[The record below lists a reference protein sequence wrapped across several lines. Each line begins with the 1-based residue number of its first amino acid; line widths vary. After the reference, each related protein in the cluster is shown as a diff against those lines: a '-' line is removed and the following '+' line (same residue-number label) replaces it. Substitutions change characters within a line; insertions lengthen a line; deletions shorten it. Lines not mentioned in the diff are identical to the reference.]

1 MEYTPEEDDFLCRYL
16 AAWHPDGSWLSR
28 KTFEIMVCP
37 LVNPSTSQMLRQQ
50 VKRKAEFPIV
60 ERHSAQSWH
69 ERLKKNSGALSNRVN
84 RYIHAGIREKDLKTD
99 KEVEHA
105 KQAEVSAAASAS
117 SSAVAHRSQPRKAQA
132 EKRSAEVAQPSEG
145 STEAA
150 PTSRTQAVLEA
161 APTGSD
167 VPKHTTVAER
177 EGARLTQLAAQ

>member
-1 MEYTPEEDDFLCRYL
+1 MPTR
-16 AAWHPDGSWLSR
+16 
-28 KTFEIMVCP
+28 
-37 LVNPSTSQMLRQQ
+37 NPVDRQMLRQQ

-69 ERLKKNSGALSNRVN
+69 ERFKKNSGALSNRVS
-84 RYIHAGIREKDLKTD
+84 RYMHAGIREKDLKTD

-105 KQAEVSAAASAS
+105 KQAEASAAASAS
-117 SSAVAHRSQPRKAQA
+117 SSAVARRSQPRKAQA

-150 PTSRTQAVLEA
+150 PTSRTQSVSEA

-167 VPKHTTVAER
+167 APKHTTVAER